1 MKKYMWRLNV
11 TSSEDTQHIHDLHFR
26 GLIHHNGH
34 IMEKWECVKCGEI
47 DDMSHTESGGS
58 E

>member
-1 MKKYMWRLNV
+1 MKQHIRH
-11 TSSEDTQHIHDLHFR
+11 DHIHDLHFR
-26 GLIHHNGH
+26 GLIHHKGH

-47 DDMSHTESGGS
+47 HFMSHTESGGS